1 MSGLEKKV
9 FAEAANL
16 IGSWRRP
23 LLISHVKPDGDALGS
38 LVAMRALLASQG
50 IAADAVLFDPIPDRY
65 AAFHRY
71 DPMPVYGHAVQ
82 EADLNAADGIVLLDT
97 CSYSQIHPI
106 ADWLKTTTVPKI
118 AVDHH
123 ITRDDLAD
131 RYVIDEK
138 AAAACLILF
147 DWAQALGWKITDDC
161 AEALFIGIAMDTG
174 WFRYSNTDHR
184 VLVAAAILVGK
195 GVRPNELFQRLFQSE
210 STQRVRLLGAALGS
224 LELLA
229 RDRVAVMSLSVD
241 AMSTC
246 GASRLDTEDIVNEPL
261 RIGSVI
267 ISVLLVEQEDGLVR
281 ASFRSREP
289 FKDDKSAG
297 SAPHE
302 TAIDVDV
309 AKVAATFGGGGHARA
324 AGARI
329 KGTLPDVRR
338 TLTEHLEQCLPG

>member
-1 MSGLEKKV
+1 MSRLSKKV
-9 FAEAANL
+9 FAEAASL
-16 IGSWRRP
+16 IESWRRP

-38 LVAMRALLASQG
+38 LAAMRALLALRG
-50 IAADAVLFDPIPDRY
+50 IPADTVLFDPIPDRY

-71 DPMPVYGHAVQ
+71 DPMPVYGDAMQ
-82 EADLNAADGIVLLDT
+82 QSDLNAADGVVLLDT
-97 CSYSQIHPI
+97 CSYNQIHPI
-106 ADWLKTTTVPKI
+106 ADWLKTASVPKI
-118 AVDHH
+118 AIDHH

-147 DWAQALGWKITDDC
+147 DWAQALGWEISDDC

-184 VLVAAAILVGK
+184 ALVAAAILVGR
-195 GVRPNELFQRLFQSE
+195 GVRPNELFQRLFQCE
-210 STQRVRLLGAALGS
+210 SKQRVRLLGAALGS

-241 AMSTC
+241 AMSAC

-261 RIGSVI
+261 RIGSVVV
-267 ISVLLVEQEDGLVR
+267 SVLLVEQEDGLVR
-281 ASFRSREP
+281 TSFRSREP
-289 FKDDKSAG
+289 FTDGKSAG

-302 TAIDVDV
+302 PVIDVDV
-309 AKVAATFGGGGHARA
+309 AKIAATFGGGGHARA
-324 AGARI
+324 SGARI

-338 TLTEHLEQCLPG
+338 TLMEHLEQCLPD